1 MMVLTC
7 AVVAGGE
14 RLLSVALEVDF
25 DFGLRS
31 VGTGSEAPSLHCIL
45 RRGAEERMAGFDLG
59 LGDSAVWL
67 NGDEE
72 NDGSTD
78 VHATRKFGIIGR
90 DAADHLPVNAAGKGY
105 SGAEEKASYEE
116 KRT

>member
-1 MMVLTC
+1 MVLTC

-31 VGTGSEAPSLHCIL
+31 VGTGSEAPALHCIL
-45 RRGAEERMAGFDLG
+45 RRGAEERMAGFDFG
-59 LGDSAVWL
+59 FGDSSVRL
-67 NGDEE
+67 NGDQE

-78 VHATRKFGIIGR
+78 VHPAGKFRIIRR
-90 DAADHLPVNAAGKGY
+90 DAADYLPMNAAGKGC